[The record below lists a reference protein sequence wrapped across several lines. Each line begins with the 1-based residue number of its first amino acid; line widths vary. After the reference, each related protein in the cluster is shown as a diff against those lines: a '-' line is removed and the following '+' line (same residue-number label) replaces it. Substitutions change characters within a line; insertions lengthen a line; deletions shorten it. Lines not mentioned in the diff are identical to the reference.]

1 MGSFKDVVGHRD
13 VIQYLQNAVAE
24 NRVSQ
29 AYIVN
34 GERGTGKKMLAKL
47 RVSDRSMHI
56 FLADCTILPGKL
68 GIKILQK
75 EVSNLLWCSILRI
88 L

>member
-47 RVSDRSMHI
+47 FAMALLCEEHGPEPPALTVSATLCALFNM
-56 FLADCTILPGKL
+56 AMPIL
-68 GIKILQK
+68 
-75 EVSNLLWCSILRI
+75 
-88 L
+88 

>member
-29 AYIVN
+29 GVHCEWRARN
-34 GERGTGKKMLAKL
+34 RKEDAGKVFAWHFYVKNM
-47 RVSDRSMHI
+47 DRNHVINVIPVYS
-56 FLADCTILPGKL
+56 
-68 GIKILQK
+68 
-75 EVSNLLWCSILRI
+75 RI
-88 L
+88 E

>member
-34 GERGTGKKMLAKL
+34 GERGTGKKMLTKL
-47 RVSDRSMHI
+47 LKNMDRNHVI
-56 FLADCTILPGKL
+56 NVIPVYRQNRITI
-68 GIKILQK
+68 
-75 EVSNLLWCSILRI
+75 RI
-88 L
+88 LSG

>member
-47 RVSDRSMHI
+47 LPWHFYVKNMDRNHVI
-56 FLADCTILPGKL
+56 NVIPVYKQNRITI
-68 GIKILQK
+68 
-75 EVSNLLWCSILRI
+75 RI
-88 L
+88 LSG

>member
-34 GERGTGKKMLAKL
+34 GERERRCWQSYLPWHFYVKNM
-47 RVSDRSMHI
+47 DRNHVI
-56 FLADCTILPGKL
+56 NVIPVYRQNRITI
-68 GIKILQK
+68 
-75 EVSNLLWCSILRI
+75 RI
-88 L
+88 LSG

>member
-1 MGSFKDVVGHRD
+1 MGSFKDVVGHRE

-34 GERGTGKKMLAKL
+34 GERGTGKKMLAKFFY
-47 RVSDRSMHI
+47 VKNMDRNHVI
-56 FLADCTILPGKL
+56 NVILVYRQNRITI
-68 GIKILQK
+68 
-75 EVSNLLWCSILRI
+75 RI
-88 L
+88 LSG

>member
-47 RVSDRSMHI
+47 FAMALYVKNMDRNHVI
-56 FLADCTILPGKL
+56 NVIPVYRQNRITI
-68 GIKILQK
+68 
-75 EVSNLLWCSILRI
+75 RI
-88 L
+88 LSG

>member
-34 GERGTGKKMLAKL
+34 GERGNRKEDAGKVICHGTFM
-47 RVSDRSMHI
+47 
-56 FLADCTILPGKL
+56 
-68 GIKILQK
+68 
-75 EVSNLLWCSILRI
+75 
-88 L
+88 

>member
-13 VIQYLQNAVAE
+13 VIQYLQNAIAE

-34 GERGTGKKMLAKL
+34 GRARNRKEDVGKVICHGTFM
-47 RVSDRSMHI
+47 
-56 FLADCTILPGKL
+56 
-68 GIKILQK
+68 
-75 EVSNLLWCSILRI
+75 
-88 L
+88 